1 MADAFPT
8 NVGRRL
14 RFRACAICEKV
25 CIMRIALACLLLGAL
40 IGAGL
45 ALRQERDYTARA
57 FVIRVPPL
65 DGGESV
71 LALARSDAVIRSAV
85 ELSEVGA
92 RGGPS
97 WLREHSAAEL
107 TGRLDLA
114 LSVSAPEEELAA
126 GLATAYAKAVKRA
139 LPIEPGLNTVG
150 RGARRAERERGPLAW
165 GLIGAAVGL
174 WAGAALGIVV
184 RRGSA
189 RAARRA

>member
-1 MADAFPT
+1 
-8 NVGRRL
+8 
-14 RFRACAICEKV
+14 
-25 CIMRIALACLLLGAL
+25 MRIALACVVIGAL
-40 IGAGL
+40 VGAGV
-45 ALRQERDYTARA
+45 ALGQQRDYTARA

-71 LALARSDAVIRSAV
+71 IALARSHAVMRRAL

-92 RGGPS
+92 PGGPG

-114 LSVSAPEEELAA
+114 LSVRTSGEQQAA
-126 GLATAYAKAVKRA
+126 GLATAYAKAVKRS
-139 LPIEPGLNTVG
+139 LPVRPGLTTSG
-150 RGARRAERERGPLAW
+150 RGARRAQLERGPLAW
-165 GLIGAAVGL
+165 GLIGAAAGL
-174 WAGAALGIVV
+174 WIGAALWIVV

>member
-1 MADAFPT
+1 VAGGFPT
-8 NVGRRL
+8 NVWGPL
-14 RFRACAICEKV
+14 RFRACDICERL
-25 CIMRIALACLLLGAL
+25 CFMRIALACVVIGAL
-40 IGAGL
+40 IGVGA
-45 ALRQERDYTARA
+45 ALGQQRDYTARA

-65 DGGESV
+65 DGGQSV
-71 LALARSDAVIRSAV
+71 LALARSDSVMRRAV
-85 ELSEVGA
+85 ELSEVGVP
-92 RGGPS
+92 GGPG

-114 LSVSAPEEELAA
+114 LSVTAPKQELAA

-139 LPIEPGLNTVG
+139 LPVEPGLNTRG
-150 RGARRAERERGPLAW
+150 QGARRAQIERGPLAW

-174 WAGAALGIVV
+174 WIGAALGILV